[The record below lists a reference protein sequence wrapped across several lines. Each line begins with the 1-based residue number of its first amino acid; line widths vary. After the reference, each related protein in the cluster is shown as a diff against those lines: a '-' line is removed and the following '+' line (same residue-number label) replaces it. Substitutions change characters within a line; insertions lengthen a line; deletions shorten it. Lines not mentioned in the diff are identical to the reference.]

1 MGAAAPFL
9 AIASAGMSLVGGI
22 AQAASARSAA
32 KATSAANERAAIE
45 ASQGAAMDA
54 HENALKTR
62 RFMGSQM
69 ADMTALGADVSGGS
83 ALDIAFESARA
94 AETDELN
101 LLEAGSRE
109 RRSYLERASAARRE
123 GRAAATGAIIS
134 GVGQALQKGS
144 EIAQWYK

>member
-9 AIASAGMSLVGGI
+9 AIASAGMSLVGGL

-32 KATSAANERAAIE
+32 SASAAANERAAME
-45 ASQGAAMDA
+45 ASQAAAMDA

-62 RFMGSQM
+62 RFMGSQIVDM
-69 ADMTALGADVSGGS
+69 AAIGADVSGGS

-94 AETDELN
+94 AKTDELN

-109 RRSYLERASAARRE
+109 RRGYLERASAARRE
-123 GRAAATGAIIS
+123 GRAAATNAIVS
-134 GVGQALQKGS
+134 GFGQALQQGS
-144 EIAQWYK
+144 QISQWYK